1 MIAILG
7 LASILGFF
15 VSLVL
20 LIVSVV
26 RKRSEKKK
34 WMINLAV
41 CFAVFLFCV
50 SVPSTSADNDKTQRQ
65 PTRSEQQDSTSV
77 QNEQKQPTISEE
89 PKVDSN
95 IVGFDGTLSAD
106 CFDISIVDAKWTT
119 ELSTSLGS
127 IKPEDPQK
135 GLLCVIFSVKNTT
148 DSVKNVANSGFNA
161 YVDGT
166 KVIPKVVLGKI
177 DDAIVFVGAVSP
189 GMEIIGHTVW
199 ELPLDWNEFQTSY
212 IDSSTAKD
220 SKQYFKFAKNDLK

>member
-26 RKRSEKKK
+26 RKRNEKKK
-34 WMINLAV
+34 WMINLIA

-50 SVPSTSADNDKTQRQ
+50 SMPTASTDNDEIKQQSTNQ
-65 PTRSEQQDSTSV
+65 EQQDSMSV
-77 QNEQKQPTISEE
+77 QHEQTQASASEE
-89 PKVDSN
+89 PEADSS
-95 IVGFDGTLSAD
+95 IVGIDGTLSTD

-127 IKPEDPQK
+127 IKPDDPKK
-135 GLLCVIFSVKNTT
+135 GLLCVIFSAKNTT
-148 DSVKNVANSGFNA
+148 DSVKNVADSGFNA

-166 KVIPKVVLGKI
+166 KVIPKVALGKI

-189 GMEIIGHTVW
+189 GMDIVGHVVW

-220 SKQYFKFAKNDLK
+220 SEQRFMVTKGDLN